1 MLFYFGGKYN
11 FLASQGLME
20 WKIRGNIGIK
30 RMGELDTKPF
40 LTATKRKFS
49 SEEADEKGVE
59 LCSLWEDYLRDP
71 SWHPFKIIMDKEGN
85 TKVCLYVIKKYS
97 YEHLC
102 KHATCLLQSLVI
114 LI

>member
-20 WKIRGNIGIK
+20 WKIRSNIGIK

-40 LTATKRKFS
+40 LAATKRKFS

-59 LCSLWEDYLRDP
+59 LCSLWEAYLRDP